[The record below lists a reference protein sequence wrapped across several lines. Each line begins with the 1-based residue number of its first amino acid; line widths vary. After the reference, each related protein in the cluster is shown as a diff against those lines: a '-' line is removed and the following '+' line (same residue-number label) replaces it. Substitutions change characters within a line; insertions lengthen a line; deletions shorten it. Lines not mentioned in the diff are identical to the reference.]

1 LGIGQ
6 QTIGIAMKVVL
17 GFGYLFLFENLR
29 VFTIDSNG
37 LTLIALILGVDFFYY
52 WFHRMSHEVNFLWA
66 AHIVH
71 HQSED
76 YNLSV
81 ALRQSWFQGWFSW
94 TFYLPLAIAGFDPS
108 ITFTVVA
115 FNTLYQFW
123 IHTTT
128 IKNLGPLEWVFNTPS
143 HHRVHHGTNPK
154 YIDRNHAGSF
164 IIWDR
169 MFGTFV
175 NEEEEPVYGITKPLA
190 SWNPIWANFH
200 YWLELWELSKKS
212 RGLDKVR
219 VFVKPPGWQPEYLGG
234 FQAPPEIDLSIYRK
248 FEYDGMKHDHIY
260 VLFVFMLCL
269 SLSSAILFL
278 KDGLSPIPLYT
289 TMAYL
294 LVTLGI
300 SGGLMENRKWLIP
313 AEYTR
318 IFAGLVVTLLYWEH
332 PYFTVIMRWVAILT
346 LINFIYFS
354 RVVKQLRKNEHVQV
368 T

>member
-1 LGIGQ
+1 
-6 QTIGIAMKVVL
+6 
-17 GFGYLFLFENLR
+17 
-29 VFTIDSNG
+29 
-37 LTLIALILGVDFFYY
+37 
-52 WFHRMSHEVNFLWA
+52 
-66 AHIVH
+66 
-71 HQSED
+71 
-76 YNLSV
+76 
-81 ALRQSWFQGWFSW
+81 
-94 TFYLPLAIAGFDPS
+94 
-108 ITFTVVA
+108 
-115 FNTLYQFW
+115 
-123 IHTTT
+123 
-128 IKNLGPLEWVFNTPS
+128 
-143 HHRVHHGTNPK
+143 
-154 YIDRNHAGSF
+154 
-164 IIWDR
+164 

-175 NEEEEPVYGITKPLA
+175 NEEEEPIYGITKPLG

-313 AEYTR
+313 AEYAR